1 MRTVSLIF
9 LTLTMS
15 YRPVLCAS
23 AFYVGD
29 RLEDDYNM
37 GETKSPSAGER
48 DFPIPRWGFL
58 VKRCRNLTTLLLMI
72 NYRICYTQE

>member
-29 RLEDDYNM
+29 RLEDDYNRAQQNPPQR
-37 GETKSPSAGER
+37 GGIIIES
-48 DFPIPRWGFL
+48 FPFIQHYVTLISVFFL
-58 VKRCRNLTTLLLMI
+58 I
-72 NYRICYTQE
+72 Q